1 MRKKEYSGKYKELEV
16 HYSGQRIGTIHLEE
30 EGIIWRIDD
39 KAVNISGF
47 SGAQLQQFISR
58 LINAPLE
65 RHRRRHEAMPH
76 LFKQMI
82 PNSAEHFLELIR
94 DCGPFSVVPLPM
106 P

>member
-1 MRKKEYSGKYKELEV
+1 MRDRNNSSKYKDLEVYYSGKK
-16 HYSGQRIGTIHLEE
+16 IGTIHLEE

-39 KAVNISGF
+39 RAVNISGF
-47 SGAQLQQFISR
+47 TGAQLQQFISR

-65 RHRRRHEAMPH
+65 RRRRRHQAMPH
-76 LFKQMI
+76 LFQEMR
-82 PNSAEHFLELIR
+82 PNSAEHFLALVR